1 MWWLLGVAVW
11 LGVIVWLVITY
22 QRRVGGRQRA
32 TDAQAERL
40 LAELRAAKGA
50 QAAAA
55 AAPPSV
61 NATSPAVSAPAA
73 DAISG
78 PQWQSRE
85 RLLDPPRGL
94 LYLLLRSGLP
104 EHEIFANL
112 TLADVA
118 GVGAQWQGFEREQRA
133 RRLQQ
138 TRVDFVVCTRR
149 LQPVAVVVLR
159 EAADAAIR
167 GAADAA
173 VVERLRFTEEC
184 LTAAGVR
191 YVRFDPAAL
200 PRHGELRAL
209 VLGGP

>member
-1 MWWLLGVAVW
+1 MWWLLGVGVW

-40 LAELRAAKGA
+40 MAEARAAKAA

-55 AAPPSV
+55 APLLVPTPGGTPEAGV
-61 NATSPAVSAPAA
+61 AAAV
-73 DAISG
+73 SG
-78 PQWQSRE
+78 PQWHGRE
-85 RLLDPPRGL
+85 RLLDPPRSL
-94 LYLLLRSGLP
+94 IYLLLRAGLP

-112 TLADVA
+112 SLADVVS
-118 GVGAQWQGFEREQRA
+118 VGAQWQGFEREQRV

-149 LQPVAVVVLR
+149 LQPVAVVALR
-159 EAADAAIR
+159 EAADAAE
-167 GAADAA
+167 
-173 VVERLRFTEEC
+173 VERLRFTEEC

-191 YVRFDPAAL
+191 HVSFDPAAL

-209 VLGGP
+209 VLGGL

>member
-1 MWWLLGVAVW
+1 MWWLLGVGVW

-32 TDAQAERL
+32 TDAQAEQL
-40 LAELRAAKGA
+40 MAEARAAKAA

-55 AAPPSV
+55 APLPASATGAAPV
-61 NATSPAVSAPAA
+61 AGVAA
-73 DAISG
+73 AGSG
-78 PQWQSRE
+78 PQWHGRE
-85 RLLDPPRGL
+85 RLLDPQRGL
-94 LYLLLRSGLP
+94 IYLLLRAGLP

-112 TLADVA
+112 SLADVA
-118 GVGAQWQGFEREQRA
+118 SVGAQWQGFEREQRV

-149 LQPVAVVVLR
+149 LQPVAVIAVR
-159 EAADAAIR
+159 EAGDAAE
-167 GAADAA
+167 
-173 VVERLRFTEEC
+173 VERLRFTEEC

-191 YVRFDPAAL
+191 HVSFDPAAL

-209 VLGGP
+209 VLGA

>member
-1 MWWLLGVAVW
+1 MWWLFGGVVW

-40 LAELRAAKGA
+40 MAEVRAGKGA
-50 QAAAA
+50 QAAASAPVGTVPVPVASGALAPALA
-55 AAPPSV
+55 AAV
-61 NATSPAVSAPAA
+61 
-73 DAISG
+73 SG
-78 PQWQSRE
+78 PQWHSRE
-85 RLLDPPRGL
+85 HLLDPPRGL
-94 LYLLLRSGLP
+94 IYLLLRTGLP
-104 EHEIFANL
+104 DHEIFANL

-118 GVGAQWQGFEREQRA
+118 SVGAQWQGFEREQRA

-149 LQPVAVVVLR
+149 LQPVAVVLLR
-159 EAADAAIR
+159 EAVS
-167 GAADAA
+167 DAA

-191 YVRFDPAAL
+191 HVSFDPAAL

-209 VLGGP
+209 VLGEP